1 MTIPPIAFWRT
12 ACIVAHVVCAVLI
25 GTARDAEAQPG
36 WSVDKTQARGL
47 ARVCGRT
54 GTLAACVDAVRGRF
68 ASFADLVLAELQAAP
83 AAAPTSSSRVVWDGT
98 FAHPDAPSFYL
109 LKSYALLDAQ
119 TSPEACARLPPAL
132 QADRQLLLTLT
143 CSAENQLR
151 AAGPD
156 RWPDEN
162 REFEGLRRLL
172 SSCLPD
178 PVAGANPCARP

>member
-1 MTIPPIAFWRT
+1 LWELEHGPAGGDELNLVVRGGNYGYPIVSNGIHYDGRDIPNR
-12 ACIVAHVVCAVLI
+12 
-25 GTARDAEAQPG
+25 
-36 WSVDKTQARGL
+36 L